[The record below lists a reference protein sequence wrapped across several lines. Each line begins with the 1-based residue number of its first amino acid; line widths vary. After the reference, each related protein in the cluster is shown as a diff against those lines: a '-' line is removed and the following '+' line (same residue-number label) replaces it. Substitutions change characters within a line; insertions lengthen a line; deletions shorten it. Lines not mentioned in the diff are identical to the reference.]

1 MSAGPSACEG
11 CLRRAWLIAGL
22 SPRIEQA
29 LEGAPGRRTGELLG
43 LRDSELPG
51 ALPGAGASERRE
63 APSLSA
69 MREAVASADAW
80 GCCRHDDA
88 YPAPLRDLGTQAPAS
103 LFGRGDPRRLERLS
117 EDGRVTVVGSR
128 RPSGHGRETAILLG
142 RGLAA
147 AGLAVIS
154 GMALGIDSCAHEGAL
169 AADGATVAIL
179 GSGPDVPHPARMRKL
194 YDEIVRDGLVLAELP
209 PGAQA
214 RRWTFP
220 ARNRIMAA
228 LGELV
233 VVVEARHR
241 SGSLITADLAQELGR
256 ELGAVPGR
264 VRTSSAAGT
273 NQLLRDGA
281 QVIRSGQDALDS
293 LLGAGV
299 AEAKALP
306 PGPSLEPELAELLEL
321 VEGGAGNLDAVAHG
335 AGLAAD
341 AAAVA
346 LTRLELLGYVSVD
359 ALRPLPAHDARRQ
372 DDRLDP
378 GELRARVG
386 CDGAT
391 HRDQPRC
398 ARGGRRR

>member
-1 MSAGPSACEG
+1 MSSGPSACER

-22 SPRIEQA
+22 SPRIEHA

-43 LRDSELPG
+43 LRDSELRG
-51 ALPGAGASERRE
+51 ALPRGGASGRRE
-63 APSLSA
+63 APSLPA
-69 MREAVASADAW
+69 MRKMVASADAW

-88 YPAPLRDLGTQAPAS
+88 YPAPLRDLGTQAPAC

-117 EDGRVTVVGSR
+117 GDGRVTVVGSR
-128 RPSGHGRETAILLG
+128 RPSEHGRETAILLG
-142 RGLAA
+142 RELAA
-147 AGLAVIS
+147 AGLAVVS

-169 AADGATVAIL
+169 AADGATAAIL
-179 GSGPDVPHPARMRKL
+179 GSGPDVPHPARMRRL

-228 LGELV
+228 LGDLV

-273 NQLLRDGA
+273 NQLLREGA

-293 LLGAGV
+293 LLGAGA
-299 AEAKALP
+299 AEAKAAP
-306 PGPSLEPELAELLEL
+306 PGPALDRELAEVLEL
-321 VEGGAGNLDAVAHG
+321 IEGGAGNLDAIAHG
-335 AGLAAD
+335 GGRAVG
-341 AAAVA
+341 AAAAA
-346 LTRLELLGYVSVD
+346 LTQLELLGYVSVD
-359 ALRPLPAHDARRQ
+359 ASGSYQRTSLA
-372 DDRLDP
+372 
-378 GELRARVG
+378 VK
-386 CDGAT
+386 T
-391 HRDQPRC
+391 TV
-398 ARGGRRR
+398 

>member
-1 MSAGPSACEG
+1 MSACAG

-43 LRDSELPG
+43 LRDSELRG
-51 ALPGAGASERRE
+51 VLPRGGSSDRPEP
-63 APSLSA
+63 PSSSA
-69 MREAVASADAW
+69 MCEAVASADAW
-80 GCCRHDDA
+80 ACCRHDDA
-88 YPAPLRDLGTQAPAS
+88 YPAPLRDLGTQAPAC

-142 RGLAA
+142 RELAA
-147 AGLAVIS
+147 AGLAVVS

-179 GSGPDVPHPARMRKL
+179 GSGPDVPHPARMRRL

-209 PGAQA
+209 PRVQA

-233 VVVEARHR
+233 VVVEARRR

-264 VRTSSAAGT
+264 VRTSSAGGT

-299 AEAKALP
+299 AEAKAAP
-306 PGPSLEPELAELLEL
+306 PGPALDRELAEVLEL
-321 VEGGAGNLDAVAHG
+321 VEGGAGNLDAVARG
-335 AGLAAD
+335 GGLAAGP
-341 AAAVA
+341 AAAA

-359 ALRPLPAHDARRQ
+359 GSGRYERTTLNADPAA
-372 DDRLDP
+372 
-378 GELRARVG
+378 
-386 CDGAT
+386 
-391 HRDQPRC
+391 
-398 ARGGRRR
+398 